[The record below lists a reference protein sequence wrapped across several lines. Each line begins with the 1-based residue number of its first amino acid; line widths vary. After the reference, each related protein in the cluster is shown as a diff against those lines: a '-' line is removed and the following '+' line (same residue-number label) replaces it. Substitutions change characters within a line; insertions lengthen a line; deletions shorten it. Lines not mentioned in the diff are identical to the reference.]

1 MTSQKELVEQ
11 LCSKA
16 DRLRAMRALM
26 GAVNA
31 RDLRSVELTEAAFA
45 ALVAGLSHS
54 NPQVRWWSVQ
64 LLDHCPD
71 PRSVDAIA
79 PLLDDPVPRVRR
91 NAAHALS
98 CIVCKPSW
106 TGQLAESVIE
116 RLSAMAHSDPN
127 AKVRAEATAALRIR
141 FVGGRWGDVGD

>member
-1 MTSQKELVEQ
+1 LVEQ
-11 LCSKA
+11 LGSKA

-31 RDLRSVELTEAAFA
+31 RDLRSAQLTEPAFE
-45 ALVAGLSHS
+45 ALVEGLSHM

-79 PLLDDPVPRVRR
+79 PLLDDDVPRVRR
-91 NAAHALS
+91 NAAHALG

-106 TGQLAESVIE
+106 TGQLTESVID

-127 AKVRAEATAALRIR
+127 DKVRAEATASLRMR
-141 FVGGRWGDVGD
+141 FGGGRWGDAGV